1 MSPLPKFKNT
11 QDLFHPHISAFVKIH
26 GTACKE
32 LMQYPTPSR
41 EAELLDIILEVETK
55 FPILREFRAT
65 YPALEARVQA
75 LDHRQ
80 GEI

>member
-32 LMQYPTPSR
+32 LMEYPSPSR

-75 LDHRQ
+75 LDRR
-80 GEI
+80 EI